1 MIPKTP
7 PSIREGEKHAS
18 FVSSSIRE
26 HKKNACKGTTVVI
39 DANVKP
45 INKKLKQVRKLA
57 KKVNKE
63 LERTTELLSN
73 L

>member
-1 MIPKTP
+1 MIPRTP
-7 PSIREGEKHAS
+7 PR
-18 FVSSSIRE
+18 
-26 HKKNACKGTTVVI
+26 KNACKEMTVVI

-57 KKVNKE
+57 KKINKE
-63 LERTTELLSN
+63 LERTTELLSH